1 MLGQCTCGINL
12 FWPFS
17 DRKLSLLNWEIELN
31 FIRKEA
37 WSKIHSTTKNLS
49 LLWITKA
56 EGAQLLKWHMSQ
68 LRWLT
73 GFRQIRQQ
81 LYCRIPVRYTN
92 GGNWMLG
99 VFKIISDGALVH
111 TRHLVVDKAYPQRH
125 RTLQR
130 LKNHGC
136 MYINFSDS
144 MVNLVH
150 TGWIL
155 ISIA

>member
-31 FIRKEA
+31 LIRKEA

-49 LLWITKA
+49 LLWITKV

-73 GFRQIRQQ
+73 CFRQIRQQ
-81 LYCRIPVRYTN
+81 LYCRIPVDTQ
-92 GGNWMLG
+92 MEE
-99 VFKIISDGALVH
+99 
-111 TRHLVVDKAYPQRH
+111 TRARSVQDHFRWCFGPYKVLSRQQGIPQRH
-125 RTLQR
+125 RMPQC
-130 LKNHGC
+130 LKNLGC

-155 ISIA
+155 VSSA